1 MKDWQNKAYKGEIK
15 LNIVIVYINNVGYI
29 SGKAYLCTAFCKIIN
44 KLIIL
49 K

>member
-1 MKDWQNKAYKGEIK
+1 MKDWQNKTRKGEIK
-15 LNIVIVYINNVGYI
+15 LNVVIVYINNVGYI
-29 SGKAYLCTAFCKIIN
+29 SGKAYLCIAFCKIIN

>member
-15 LNIVIVYINNVGYI
+15 LNVVIVYINNIGYI

>member
-1 MKDWQNKAYKGEIK
+1 MKYWQNKTCKSKIK
-15 LNIVIVYINNVGYI
+15 LNVIGVYINNVGYV